1 MKSEFTRTPNDIVL
15 LCQQYKMANRVS
27 NEQLEELLDY
37 LAEHTT
43 LVKGVGLGS
52 RSKESIDRQWND
64 LARKLNAFGSGS
76 SKTGDRWK
84 KYWADLKHKSKS
96 RLAKRRQDALGTG
109 GGPST
114 QEDLSE
120 VDKKVLAIIGDQ
132 AVYGDSQHRV
142 PVFNI
147 QSEEP
152 VLPTGRPDDMVVS
165 EVVITDTFDPL
176 HVASSVEGQMETSS
190 QEPEPHQIAVESP
203 VSQPAR
209 SRSRRSRNRPSL
221 SSNTAARSR
230 IDPEW
235 VMELERSRVQVENK
249 LAEANLKMAEAAVM
263 TAEANLKIAE
273 ASRINAE
280 TSRQQ
285 VEIMREFSSVVA
297 QLSSALAAKNSH

>member
-1 MKSEFTRTPNDIVL
+1 
-15 LCQQYKMANRVS
+15 MANRVS

-37 LAEHTT
+37 LADHST
-43 LVKGVGLGS
+43 LVKSVGLGS

-64 LARKLNAFGSGS
+64 LARKLNGFGSGS

-84 KYWADLKHKSKS
+84 KYWADLKHKTKS

-114 QEDLSE
+114 QEDVSE
-120 VDKKVLAIIGDQ
+120 IDKKVLAIIGDKS
-132 AVYGDSQHRV
+132 VYGDSQHRV

-147 QSEEP
+147 QSKEP
-152 VLPTGRPDDMVVS
+152 VQPTGRPDDVVVS

-176 HVASSVEGQMETSS
+176 HVASSVGGQMETSS
-190 QEPEPHQIAVESP
+190 PEPEPHQTVESP

-209 SRSRRSRNRPSL
+209 SRSRRSRNRLSL
-221 SSNTAARSR
+221 SSSTTARSG

-235 VMELERSRVQVENK
+235 VMELERRRVQVKNK
-249 LAEANLKMAEAAVM
+249 LAEAKLKMAEAAVM

-297 QLSSALAAKNSH
+297 QLSSALAARNSH

>member
-37 LAEHTT
+37 LAKHTT

-64 LARKLNAFGSGS
+64 LARKLNGFGSGS

-152 VLPTGRPDDMVVS
+152 VLPAGRPDDMVVS

-203 VSQPAR
+203 REAS
-209 SRSRRSRNRPSL
+209 
-221 SSNTAARSR
+221 T
-230 IDPEW
+230 
-235 VMELERSRVQVENK
+235 VQVENK
-249 LAEANLKMAEAAVM
+249 LAEAKLKMAEAAVM